1 MLAIRRS
8 LPQNGAMPTE
18 RHDKLVRD
26 RIPEIVTASGARPET
41 RLADPVEYRAL
52 LRAKLVEEV
61 HEFLEEENPAE
72 LVDILEVVRALA
84 ADLGT
89 DAEELERQREKKA
102 AENGAFGQ
110 RTVLIAVHT

>member
-1 MLAIRRS
+1 
-8 LPQNGAMPTE
+8 MPTE

-41 RLADPVEYRAL
+41 RVADPEEYRAL

-61 HEFLEEENPAE
+61 YEFLEDENPAE

-84 ADLGT
+84 TDLSTAPG
-89 DAEELERQREKKA
+89 ELERMREKKA
-102 AENGAFGQ
+102 GERGAFTE
-110 RTVLIAVHT
+110 RIVLCAVHT

>member
-1 MLAIRRS
+1 
-8 LPQNGAMPTE
+8 MPTE

-41 RLADPVEYRAL
+41 RIADPVEFRAL

-61 HEFLEEENPAE
+61 HEFLEEEHPEE

-84 ADLGT
+84 TDLESSP
-89 DAEELERQREKKA
+89 EELERLREKKVT
-102 AENGAFGQ
+102 ERGGFTE
-110 RTVLIAVHT
+110 RIVLLEVQS

>member
-1 MLAIRRS
+1 MLAICRS
-8 LPQNGAMPTE
+8 VPQNGAMPTE

-41 RLADPVEYRAL
+41 RVADPVEFRAL

-72 LVDILEVVRALA
+72 LVDILEVVHALA

-89 DAEELERQREKKA
+89 EAEELERQREKKA
-102 AENGAFGQ
+102 SETGVFAD